1 MIRKYTHWFL
11 MGGVLCTDTTDN
23 ESMSAAANMF
33 SADIKG
39 ITVPGYTVVPDSEI
53 ADKARL
59 FAERES
65 IKRVANDLASENV
78 SLKAELSKCRA
89 AFCKQR
95 NEFFGVNNY
104 IYTGPDEMFK
114 DPEGEDDDKLD

>member
-59 FAERES
+59 FAEREN
-65 IKRVANDLASENV
+65 IKRIANDLEAENAD
-78 SLKAELSKCRA
+78 LKAELSKCRA
-89 AFCKQR
+89 AFHKQR
-95 NEFFGVNNY
+95 NEFFGVKNY
-104 IYTGPDEMFK
+104 VYTGTDAMFK
-114 DPEGEDDDKLD
+114 DPEGEDNVP